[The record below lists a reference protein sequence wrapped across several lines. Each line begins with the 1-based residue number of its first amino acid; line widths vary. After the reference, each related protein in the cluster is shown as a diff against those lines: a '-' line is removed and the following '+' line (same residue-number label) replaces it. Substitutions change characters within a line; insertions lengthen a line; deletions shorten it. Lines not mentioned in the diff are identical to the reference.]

1 MESCIYIN
9 FVCTKQQVFQAL
21 LSFKSIEP
29 KLNNIEQRQESL
41 KIEFINI
48 AKDQKLKKFVQI
60 NGFDKM
66 VEFTWYDKLV
76 ETGKLDHEL
85 DKFIRNSISHES
97 NIFYC
102 KSTLE
107 QNNNSHIRLHV
118 SDEFISTSEF
128 NLCYPIL
135 RELFDVSMGFDGQIW
150 FYLNNRKTIID
161 GAYLEALR
169 IKEENRGIKLNKE
182 QGHVLSCVEGQCR
195 WFYIPTGDT
204 EVIIKQLGLL
214 KEIQEADITTIID
227 EVQNEN
233 KIAMA
238 TFLEDTIIFGMNV
251 PYIQYPN
258 LDAYKLIKGSS
269 TPVLQNTLNALSKTF
284 GFAAYYEYNNDDE
297 LIASLAF
304 SKKGKFTYGHFSSEG
319 QGVDIFGSQKKP
331 MEVNQKSILKSA
343 KKQGITPEEMLVNL
357 MKQKQKVKYFT
368 QCNWM
373 IEDMLSM

>member
-1 MESCIYIN
+1 MSIDLMFSKHLTY
-9 FVCTKQQVFQAL
+9 TKHNTKEGGD
-21 LSFKSIEP
+21 S
-29 KLNNIEQRQESL
+29 
-41 KIEFINI
+41 
-48 AKDQKLKKFVQI
+48 
-60 NGFDKM
+60 GY
-66 VEFTWYDKLV
+66 TY
-76 ETGKLDHEL
+76 
-85 DKFIRNSISHES
+85 
-97 NIFYC
+97 
-102 KSTLE
+102 
-107 QNNNSHIRLHV
+107 
-118 SDEFISTSEF
+118 DEFIDFINEYPQFLNIENTYFKEYEYFKNVLKWDDKSINKYKNAVSEKTYAEF
-128 NLCYPIL
+128 IIGYDDSVARKNPNLHYRSYTGISYCKWISASIYGKENYK
-135 RELFDVSMGFDGQIW
+135 ELKL
-150 FYLNNRKTIID
+150 FYDMAQKLNLNLITYDRLID
-161 GAYLEALR
+161 EAYLEALR

-258 LDAYKLIKGSS
+258 LNAYKLTKGSS

-319 QGVDIFGSQKKP
+319 QGVDIFGTQKKP

-343 KKQGITPEEMLVNL
+343 KKQGITPEDMLVNL